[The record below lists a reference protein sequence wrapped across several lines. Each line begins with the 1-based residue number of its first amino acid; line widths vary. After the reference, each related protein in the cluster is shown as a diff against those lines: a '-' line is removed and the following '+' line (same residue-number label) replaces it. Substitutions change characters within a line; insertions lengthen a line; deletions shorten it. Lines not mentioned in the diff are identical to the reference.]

1 MQCCCSKVMM
11 LFSTVHTAVQAGK
24 YTAMKL
30 GLNFGAGERPHFT
43 VKGGSWFGSCLENRD
58 ASTAAGGGDSST
70 SSSDGSSSSSGAAT
84 PYVLAGC
91 TVAPGFDFADFELPT
106 RCVSC
111 YVADTKLYQQL
122 LLLLLLLQ
130 L

>member
-1 MQCCCSKVMM
+1 VR
-11 LFSTVHTAVQAGK
+11 TAVQDGK

-30 GLNFGAGERPHFT
+30 GLNFAAGERPHFT
-43 VKGGSWFGSCLENRD
+43 VKGGSWFGSCLEKRD
-58 ASTAAGGGDSST
+58 APAATAGDSSATT
-70 SSSDGSSSSSGAAT
+70 SSSNSDDA